1 MDRLFSPNSRTGLRR
16 TQPQEGPP
24 RLLVRLVLGLIQGAL
39 LYGLY
44 RTTKLD
50 DINTGFLAAWAL
62 VAAYAAPVGL
72 AAIGQISLRASL
84 VWTGIATA
92 ILAAIG
98 LSSGLLPDNDNVFLV
113 MAICLPA
120 ALFCAHHLII
130 PSLRSGQAFAPYDQY
145 YETAWKAG
153 IQLVLALMFLG
164 VFWLILWLGAALFN
178 AIGIDFVGDL
188 ISEEW
193 FVFFASSLL
202 FALGFELS
210 DVRDGLT
217 QGIRTVALTLLS
229 WLLPVAVFLAA
240 AFLITLPLAGLSE
253 LHTSLSPS
261 GLMLAASAGLIILIN
276 TAYQD
281 GGEHLTGTAFLRM
294 TLRVGCVLLLPMTL
308 FALWAVSVRIGQHG
322 LTVSR
327 IVAITA
333 AVIGLIYAIGYV
345 LAQFMGRNRSGGW
358 LPWLEGTN
366 VVAAIITTATLIG
379 YSTPWL
385 NPQQLSINSQLA
397 RLESGKLT
405 ADAIPYSWLGWQAGP
420 RGRAALEELAK
431 SKDSAIATKAKA
443 ALENRYVEPVAY
455 TPSVTMLPEGT
466 ALPEG
471 FAEALKTS
479 QFGYECPQND
489 PCTARLYDFDA
500 DGTEDILLA
509 VYGQIRVY
517 SRDTE
522 GSWAHKGSFTRRDS
536 CGIMQPKNALKDNA
550 PKAGLPNSIQPI
562 ELGEHVLDFAPEKV
576 CQP

>member
-1 MDRLFSPNSRTGLRR
+1 MDRLFSPNSRTGIRR

-24 RLLVRLVLGLIQGAL
+24 RLLVRMMVGFIQGAL

-44 RTTKLD
+44 RTNNLN

-62 VAAYAAPVGL
+62 VAAYAPPVGL

-84 VWTGIATA
+84 IWTGIATA
-92 ILAAIG
+92 LLAAIG

-120 ALFCAHHLII
+120 ALFCAHHLIV
-130 PSLRSGQAFAPYDQY
+130 PALRSGQAFAPYDQY

-164 VFWLILWLGAALFN
+164 VFWLILWLGAAMFN
-178 AIGIDFVGDL
+178 AIGIDLVGDL

-202 FALGFELS
+202 FALGVELS

-240 AFLITLPLAGLSE
+240 AFLVTLPLAGLSE
-253 LHTSLSPS
+253 LHASLSPS

-281 GGEHLTGTAFLRM
+281 GGEHLTGTAFLR
-294 TLRVGCVLLLPMTL
+294 LCVRAGAVLLLPLTL

-333 AVIGLIYAIGYV
+333 AVIGLVYAVGYV
-345 LAQFMGRNRSGGW
+345 LAQFMGRNRGGGW

-366 VVAAIITTATLIG
+366 VIAAIVTTLTLVG

-385 NPQQLSINSQLA
+385 NPQQLAVNNQLA
-397 RLESGKLT
+397 RLESGTLK

-420 RGRAALEELAK
+420 RGREALEELAK
-431 SKDSAIATKAKA
+431 SKDTAIATKAKA
-443 ALENRYVEPVAY
+443 ALENRYVEPTQH
-455 TPSVTMLPEGT
+455 TPVIAMLPEGS

-471 FAEALKTS
+471 FIEALKAS
-479 QFGYECPQND
+479 QFSFECPETD

-500 DGTEDILLA
+500 DGTDDILLA
-509 VYGQIRVY
+509 VYGHIRVF
-517 SRDTE
+517 SRDSE
-522 GSWAHKGSFTRRDS
+522 GSWAHKGNFTQRTS
-536 CGIMQPKNALKDNA
+536 CENMRPKNTLKDNA
-550 PKAGLPNSIQPI
+550 PKAGPQNSVQPI
-562 ELGEHVLDFAPEKV
+562 ELGEHVLDFAPETN
-576 CQP
+576 CRS

>member
-1 MDRLFSPNSRTGLRR
+1 MDRLFSPNSRNGLRR
-16 TQPQEGPP
+16 TQTQEGPP

-50 DINTGFLAAWAL
+50 QINTGFLAAWAL
-62 VAAYAAPVGL
+62 IAAYAPPVGL
-72 AAIGQISLRASL
+72 AAIGQISFRASL
-84 VWTGIATA
+84 IWTGIATA

-113 MAICLPA
+113 MSICLPA

-130 PSLRSGQAFAPYDQY
+130 PAIRSGQAFAPYDQY

-164 VFWLILWLGAALFN
+164 VFWLILWLGAAMFN

-202 FALGFELS
+202 FALGVELS

-253 LHTSLSPS
+253 LHASLSPS

-281 GGEHLTGTAFLRM
+281 GAEHLTSTAFLR
-294 TLRVGCVLLLPMTL
+294 LCVRAGAVLLLPLTL

-327 IVAITA
+327 IVAMTA

-345 LAQFMGRNRSGGW
+345 LAQFMGRNRGGGW

-366 VVAAIITTATLIG
+366 VIAAIVTTATLVG

-385 NPQQLSINSQLA
+385 NPQQLAINNQLA
-397 RLESGKLT
+397 RLESGALK
-405 ADAIPYSWLGWQAGP
+405 ADTIPYSWLGWQAGP
-420 RGRAALEELAK
+420 RGRAALEDLAK
-431 SKDSAIATKAKA
+431 SKDTAIATKAKA
-443 ALENRYVEPVAY
+443 ALDNRYVEPVAKKPVI
-455 TPSVTMLPEGT
+455 TVLPEGT

-471 FAEALKTS
+471 FIDALMAS
-479 QFGYECPQND
+479 QFGYECPATD
-489 PCTARLYDFDA
+489 PCTARLYDYDA
-500 DGTEDILLA
+500 
-509 VYGQIRVY
+509 
-517 SRDTE
+517 
-522 GSWAHKGSFTRRDS
+522 
-536 CGIMQPKNALKDNA
+536 
-550 PKAGLPNSIQPI
+550 
-562 ELGEHVLDFAPEKV
+562 
-576 CQP
+576 

>member
-44 RTTKLD
+44 RTTKLN

-62 VAAYAAPVGL
+62 VASYAVPVGL
-72 AAIGQISLRASL
+72 AAIGQISFRASL
-84 VWTGIATA
+84 IWTGIATA
-92 ILAAIG
+92 LLAAIG

-120 ALFCAHHLII
+120 ALFCAHHLIV
-130 PSLRSGQAFAPYDQY
+130 PALRSGQAFAPYDQY
-145 YETAWKAG
+145 YEAAWKAG

-178 AIGIDFVGDL
+178 AIGIDFVEDL

-202 FALGFELS
+202 FALGVELS

-253 LHTSLSPS
+253 LHSSLSPS

-333 AVIGLIYAIGYV
+333 AVIGLIYAVGYV
-345 LAQFMGRNRSGGW
+345 LAQFMGRNRGGGW

-366 VVAAIITTATLIG
+366 VVAAIITTATLVG

-385 NPQQLSINSQLA
+385 NPQQLSVNNQLA
-397 RLESGKLT
+397 RLESGMLK
-405 ADAIPYSWLGWQAGP
+405 ADAIPYSWLGWQAGK

-431 SKDSAIATKAKA
+431 SKDTAIATKAKA
-443 ALENRYVEPVAY
+443 ALENRYVEPVASNPAL
-455 TPSVTMLPEGT
+455 TILPEGT
-466 ALPEG
+466 TLPEG
-471 FAEALKTS
+471 FVETLKAS
-479 QFGYECPQND
+479 EFGFECPATD
-489 PCTARLYDFDA
+489 PCTARLYDYDA
-500 DGTEDILLA
+500 DGSEDVLLA
-509 VYGQIRVY
+509 VYGQIRVF
-517 SRDTE
+517 SRDSE
-522 GSWAHKGSFTRRDS
+522 GSWVNKGNFSRRAD
-536 CGIMQPKNALKDNA
+536 CKPVQPKTALKDNMPKSA
-550 PKAGLPNSIQPI
+550 PHNSVQPI
-562 ELGEHVLDFAPEKV
+562 ELGGLVMDFAPELD